1 MLLSNA
7 SVDTVRCR
15 PHPETIVVQRDDMR
29 QELHGT
35 SFIAAFFRI
44 FPFSASN
51 RCILGIDA
59 AGNDMAV
66 PI

>member
-1 MLLSNA
+1 
-7 SVDTVRCR
+7 
-15 PHPETIVVQRDDMR
+15 MR

-35 SFIAAFFRI
+35 SFIAAFFKI